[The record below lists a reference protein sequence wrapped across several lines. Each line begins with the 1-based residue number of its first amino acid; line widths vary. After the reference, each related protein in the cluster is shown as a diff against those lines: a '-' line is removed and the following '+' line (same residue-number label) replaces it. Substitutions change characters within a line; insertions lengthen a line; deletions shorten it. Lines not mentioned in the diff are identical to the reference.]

1 MFAQINHVALISHQY
16 NTLGKFYEAV
26 FGLKSSAKGR
36 PASAITIGDGYVGL
50 NLIPRRDG
58 YVEGIDH
65 FGMVVDD
72 VEPVLE
78 RMKRKHRNAAI
89 VKRPST
95 RPFAAYSG
103 HDPDGN
109 VFDLAQRKND
119 TRKEVYAEIAG
130 GGWAQDRYLNKFA
143 IRTPNAEQCAEF
155 YRDVFELEPVSRKSG
170 TGYCLSDGRVT
181 LAILPWSI
189 PAFEGMSI
197 KRPGP
202 DHSGFR
208 DPGPPLGSGPLPQ
221 QIRHPHAQ
229 RGTMRGILSGRVRA
243 RAGEPQVRHG
253 LLSKRWAGDPRHP
266 ALVDSCVRGHVDQAP
281 GSGPYRLSCRE
292 SGRVQGDGCGSGRDE
307 SLSGRHSA
315 RSPPG

>member
-78 RMKRKHRNAAI
+78 RMKRKHKNAAI
-89 VKRPST
+89 VKRPSA

-109 VFDLAQRKND
+109 VFDLAQKKAD
-119 TRKEVYAEIAG
+119 TRSDIYADQAKE
-130 GGWAQDRYLNKFA
+130 GWHQDRYINNFA
-143 IRTPNAEQCAEF
+143 IRTPHAERCAEF
-155 YRDVFELEPVSRKSG
+155 YADVFELQKVNKQTER
-170 TGYCLSDGRVT
+170 
-181 LAILPWSI
+181 
-189 PAFEGMSI
+189 
-197 KRPGP
+197 
-202 DHSGFR
+202 
-208 DPGPPLGSGPLPQ
+208 
-221 QIRHPHAQ
+221 
-229 RGTMRGILSGRVRA
+229 
-243 RAGEPQVRHG
+243 
-253 LLSKRWAGDPRHP
+253 
-266 ALVDSCVRGHVDQAP
+266 
-281 GSGPYRLSCRE
+281 
-292 SGRVQGDGCGSGRDE
+292 
-307 SLSGRHSA
+307 
-315 RSPPG
+315 